1 MIYNLNMKK
10 HIKSLTLWSL
20 GFISGVL
27 GYLYEVQWLYLVGVV
42 LAILGILMMY
52 AANKDK
58 SLWKLLINL
67 LAMTP

>member
-1 MIYNLNMKK
+1 MKK